1 VSKEAGQKVENVPK
15 MSTSTTEQKALE
27 EKVEQDLEGSIE
39 VKAAEEENEKGLD
52 TVVVQEAVE
61 GNPSVIG
68 SVGNTLMDVLTWWN

>member
-1 VSKEAGQKVENVPK
+1 